1 MRISRSIIKQS
12 YPFLFATGLGQM
24 VAGLLFGGMENY
36 LNEAPGLIVL
46 IPSMI
51 GLRGNIG
58 SALASR
64 LGTATHMGFVSS
76 EQIWN
81 DRSRSEIW
89 TSIILS
95 IFLSVM
101 AGAVAYLS
109 CLVIGVE
116 HISLGSFLLI
126 STATGVIAG
135 AVLSF
140 MTLSIIFYADRRG
153 ADPDNVAAPALATA
167 ADIVTLGVLFLVV
180 IVSGVT
186 V

>member
-1 MRISRSIIKQS
+1 MRVSRSVLRQS
-12 YPFLFATGLGQM
+12 FPFLFVTGLGQM
-24 VAGLLFGGMENY
+24 IAGLLFGGMENY
-36 LNEAPGLIVL
+36 FREAPGLIVL

-64 LGTATHMGFVSS
+64 LGTATHMGLVSAA
-76 EQIWN
+76 QIWN

-89 TSIILS
+89 TSIVLS
-95 IFLSVM
+95 TFLSAM
-101 AGAVAYLS
+101 AGLLAFVS
-109 CLVIGVE
+109 CLALRLE
-116 HISLGSFLLI
+116 HLSLGSFMFI
-126 STATGVIAG
+126 STTTGLMAG
-135 AVLSF
+135 TILSF
-140 MTLSIIFYADRRG
+140 VTLLIIFYADKHG

-180 IVSGVT
+180 MSSGVI

>member
-1 MRISRSIIKQS
+1 MRISRSVMRQS

-24 VAGLLFGGMENY
+24 VACLLFGGMEN
-36 LNEAPGLIVL
+36 LLREAPGLIVL
-46 IPSMI
+46 IPSII

-58 SALASR
+58 SALACR
-64 LGTATHMGFVSS
+64 LGTATHLGFVSS

-89 TSIILS
+89 TSIVLS
-95 IFLSVM
+95 TFLSAM

-109 CLVIGVE
+109 CLALGME
-116 HISLGSFLLI
+116 HISLGFFMLI

-135 AVLSF
+135 TVLSF
-140 MTLSIIFYADRRG
+140 MTLSIIFYADKHG

-167 ADIVTLGVLFLVV
+167 ADIITLGVLFLV
-180 IVSGVT
+180 IIASGV
-186 V
+186 VS

>member
-1 MRISRSIIKQS
+1 MRISRSVIRQS

-36 LNEAPGLIVL
+36 LREAPGLIVL

-81 DRSRSEIW
+81 DRSRAEIW
-89 TSIILS
+89 TSVVLS
-95 IFLSVM
+95 TFLSAM
-101 AGAVAYLS
+101 AGVVAYLS
-109 CLVIGVE
+109 CLALGVE
-116 HISLGSFLLI
+116 HISLGFFLLI
-126 STATGVIAG
+126 STTTGVIAG
-135 AVLSF
+135 TLLSL
-140 MTLSIIFYADRRG
+140 MTLSIIFYADRHG

-180 IVSGVT
+180 MASGV
-186 V
+186 VS